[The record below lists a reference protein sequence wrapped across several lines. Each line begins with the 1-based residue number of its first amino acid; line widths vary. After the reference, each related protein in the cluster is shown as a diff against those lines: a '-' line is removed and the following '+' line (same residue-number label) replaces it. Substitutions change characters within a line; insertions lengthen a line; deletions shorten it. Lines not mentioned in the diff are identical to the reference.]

1 MDINYKR
8 MLVVGITYNKVE
20 RGVYALIL
28 QELGG
33 TRRLPIVIG
42 MAEAQSIEC
51 KLQEII
57 TPRPLTHDLM
67 VNIMRAFG
75 LQLDYVVI
83 KQLDGGIFAA
93 DLHLTNG
100 ERETVID
107 ARSSDGI
114 SLALRMGVPVFVNED
129 LLSKVGMEQK
139 NTSEGGRVQSV
150 KPKIVTQQLKKE
162 EAAFWAKVKE
172 LPTEQLEKMLDEM
185 VEAEQYEKAAR
196 VRDIINSR
204 NQPEGESKTE

>member
-1 MDINYKR
+1 MDNGYKR
-8 MLVVGITYNKVE
+8 MLVAGITYNKVE

-42 MAEAQSIEC
+42 IAEAQSIEC

-67 VNIMRAFG
+67 VNVMRAFG
-75 LQLDYVVI
+75 LALEHVEV

-93 DLHLTNG
+93 DLHLTDG
-100 ERETVID
+100 DRKVVID

-114 SLALRMGVPVFVNED
+114 SIALRMGVPVYIKED
-129 LLSKVGMEQK
+129 LLDKVGVSPKSHSADDSDGGQETSRSSTVDDNPELWRRIDRMTDEELQEQMRVFVD
-139 NTSEGGRVQSV
+139 SE
-150 KPKIVTQQLKKE
+150 E
-162 EAAFWAKVKE
+162 
-172 LPTEQLEKMLDEM
+172 
-185 VEAEQYEKAAR
+185 YENAAR
-196 VRDIINSR
+196 VKEIIDRRSR
-204 NQPEGESKTE
+204 TNTDV